1 MSSTEQG
8 SRSVYCSWLPVS
20 CCSSRSTQAAVPS
33 AAARPRY
40 GRPVRSRSVDLL
52 WVGHGRPPVGV
63 TRPCIIGERP
73 GRPGA
78 SSLALAWAP
87 SHARPF
93 TAHRFGRRHP
103 GHQEGIKTEGL
114 LGPRLRKASAT
125 IAAESGATE
134 AELNAMFGWT
144 GHQMAQ
150 LYTRGPTARGWPRV
164 RWQSGPGRHPIT

>member
-1 MSSTEQG
+1 
-8 SRSVYCSWLPVS
+8 
-20 CCSSRSTQAAVPS
+20 
-33 AAARPRY
+33 
-40 GRPVRSRSVDLL
+40 LL

-150 LYTRGPTARGWPRV
+150 LYTKRADRQRLAARAMAKWARPSSDYVVGKAELTHLMLEKERG
-164 RWQSGPGRHPIT
+164 

>member
-1 MSSTEQG
+1 M
-8 SRSVYCSWLPVS
+8 
-20 CCSSRSTQAAVPS
+20 
-33 AAARPRY
+33 
-40 GRPVRSRSVDLL
+40 
-52 WVGHGRPPVGV
+52 GV

-150 LYTRGPTARGWPRV
+150 LYTKRADRQRLAARAMAKWARPSSDYVVGKAELTHLMLEKERG
-164 RWQSGPGRHPIT
+164 